1 MTRDILIS
9 LPLRVVLLLFSV
21 MLVGCSRAP
30 KALTV
35 SNTAVSSSLRSALTD
50 TVRVRDSVRVE
61 VRNDT
66 VWRERV
72 LTRYRQVELNHTDTV
87 VRVICEQQ
95 TVPVRYVPRWLRWEA
110 SIASILVVVL
120 FAVLMLRRWYRR

>member
-9 LPLRVVLLLFSV
+9 LPLRVVLLLLIV

-35 SNTAVSSSLRSALTD
+35 SNTAVSSSLRSSLTD

-61 VRNDT
+61 LRNDT

>member
-1 MTRDILIS
+1 MTRYILIS
-9 LPLRVVLLLFSV
+9 LPLRVVLLLLSV

-61 VRNDT
+61 ERNDT

-72 LTRYRQVELNHTDTV
+72 LTRYRQVELNHTDTI

-120 FAVLMLRRWYRR
+120 LAVLMLRRWYRR